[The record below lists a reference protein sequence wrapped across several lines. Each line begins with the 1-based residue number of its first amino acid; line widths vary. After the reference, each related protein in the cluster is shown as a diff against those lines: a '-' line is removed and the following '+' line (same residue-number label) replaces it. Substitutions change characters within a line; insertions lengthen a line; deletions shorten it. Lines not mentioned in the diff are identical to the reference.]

1 MTPNHQPEDPGG
13 DRPRAPAAPELGDEE
28 LDRQHRVLL
37 QRWAGVARAAAA
49 EDLRQLGAML
59 WFIEQ
64 YTQEHFASEERRM
77 AESAYPEAERHVR
90 RHRQF
95 AARLGRLRQDVVA
108 GRHLLSSADYAWVI
122 DWFERHI
129 RDEDL
134 RLKRHLDGRRL
145 STGTGGR

>member
-1 MTPNHQPEDPGG
+1 MTPNHETGDPGG
-13 DRPRAPAAPELGDEE
+13 DRPPAPTAPELGDEE
-28 LDRQHRVLL
+28 LDRHHRVLL

-77 AESAYPEAERHVR
+77 TESAFPEIERHAR

-95 AARLGRLRQDVVA
+95 TARLGRLRQDVVA
-108 GRHLLSSADYAWVI
+108 GRHLLSSSDYAWVM

-129 RDEDL
+129 QEEDR
-134 RLKRHLDGRRL
+134 RLKRHLDGRRR
-145 STGTGGR
+145 STGAGGG